1 MKILHIYR
9 EKNLGVVGG
18 VENHV
23 QYVAIEQLKLG
34 LSPVVLTFSLGAKNF
49 KTIEIRNEIVWYNLT
64 VKEGIFLKW
73 LLKCFDIISKTGFLS
88 ATLERIFQNFILKQK
103 LTTIDEI
110 KPNIIHQHD
119 YISSIRLSK
128 KLSKKYKIIFTNHYG
143 EYLLLKKNRL
153 TNYIQHYFLNHF
165 EAIIASSKELLPE
178 MKNCYQISNGF
189 DTNIFH
195 EISSEEKHQSKIK
208 LNIDGKITFLCAR
221 RWAPTKGIIYLA
233 KALNLLDEKVQKKI
247 VILFAGNDSEDFY
260 KYKAIVQ
267 SELDK
272 CSNIDIRYFGNIKH
286 KKLAEL
292 INSSDVG
299 IIPSIMEGISLFSIE
314 LVSCGI
320 PVLGTDVGGIPEIV
334 KNNVTGWIVP
344 PKSPSSLAKQMTY
357 IVQNWPNSSLK
368 INTEEIRKAHSW
380 TSITKEIVNIY
391 ETKK

>member
-1 MKILHIYR
+1 MQR
-9 EKNLGVVGG
+9 G
-18 VENHV
+18 
-23 QYVAIEQLKLG
+23 
-34 LSPVVLTFSLGAKNF
+34 
-49 KTIEIRNEIVWYNLT
+49 
-64 VKEGIFLKW
+64 
-73 LLKCFDIISKTGFLS
+73 
-88 ATLERIFQNFILKQK
+88 
-103 LTTIDEI
+103 
-110 KPNIIHQHD
+110 
-119 YISSIRLSK
+119 
-128 KLSKKYKIIFTNHYG
+128 
-143 EYLLLKKNRL
+143 
-153 TNYIQHYFLNHF
+153 FLNHF
-165 EAIIASSKELLPE
+165 EAIIASSKELIPE
-178 MKNCYQISNGF
+178 IKNCYQISNGV

-195 EISSEEKHQSKIK
+195 EISSEEKHHLKIK
-208 LNIDGKITFLCAR
+208 LNIEGKITFLCAR
-221 RWAPTKGIIYLA
+221 RWAPTKGIVHLA

-247 VILFAGNDSEDFY
+247 VVLFAGNDSEDFY

-320 PVLGTDVGGIPEIV
+320 PVLGTNVGGIPEIV
-334 KNNVTGWIVP
+334 QNNVKGWIVP
-344 PKSPSSLAKQMTY
+344 LKSPASLAKQMTY

-368 INTEEIRKAHSW
+368 INTEEIRKTHSW